1 MLIKVQINYI
11 TYLYKIRL
19 ELNVKLLLLDCLFFL
34 LRKFLLKKLIIT
46 SLIYYAIHFRVL
58 DCGFE
63 QFILVILIVLIGIN
77 LGEGGS

>member
-58 DCGFE
+58 DCGFK
-63 QFILVILIVLIGIN
+63 QFVLAILIVLIGIN
-77 LGEGGS
+77 LGEGVS

>member
-1 MLIKVQINYI
+1 MLIEVQINYI

-63 QFILVILIVLIGIN
+63 QFVLAILIFLIGIN